1 MPSFGVCV
9 RRITLC
15 LAVAAFALPASAADR
30 PPNVIFMMADDLGYG
45 DLGCYGNE
53 KIRTPHL
60 DRMAGRGMRFTDHY
74 TGFPVCA
81 PSRCSL
87 MTGYHA
93 GHCYIRGNSKAPG
106 RPSNYREEIYA
117 GERPIPD
124 ETVTLAELFQDAD
137 YATAAIG
144 KWGLGYVDSEGDPL
158 AQGFD
163 LYFGFVSQTHAHNHY
178 PTFLRQNDE
187 TIRYQGNRRGLS
199 DEVHSQDEFIRV
211 AKGFITGNSN
221 RPFFLYLP
229 FTIPHVGIQVPEETL
244 AEYAGEFKEEPYK
257 KSRHYANHPQAR
269 AAYAAMITH
278 MDRGIGELV
287 SLVDKLGLTGDTIF
301 IFTSDNGPAVERL
314 AGTDS
319 TFFNSSGG
327 LRGRKRSL
335 YEGGIREPLIV
346 QWSGKVPAGTVSDLP
361 TYFPDWMPTL
371 VGLTG
376 IGDGAMPADI
386 DGIDFAPTLLG
397 RPEDQVPHEFLYWE
411 FTEGGHKQAVRRGK
425 WKAIRPNTAK
435 SLRTELYDLEDDPG
449 ETSDVAASHPAVVA
463 ELEAIMAREHTP
475 SELFPLNGIDT
486 PVK

>member
-1 MPSFGVCV
+1 MSV
-9 RRITLC
+9 
-15 LAVAAFALPASAADR
+15 AADR
-30 PPNVIFMMADDLGYG
+30 PPNVVFMMADDLGYG

-53 KIRTPHL
+53 KIRTPYL
-60 DRMAGRGMRFTDHY
+60 DNMAEQGMRFTDHY

-81 PSRCSL
+81 PARCSL

-106 RPSNYREEIYA
+106 RPSDYAKEIYA

-124 ETVTLAELFQDAD
+124 ETITIAEVLKQND

-144 KWGLGYVDSEGDPL
+144 KWGLGYVGSEGDPL
-158 AQGFD
+158 NQGFD

-178 PTFLRQNDE
+178 PTFLRRNDE
-187 TIRYQGNRRGLS
+187 TIPYPGNNRGLT
-199 DEVHSQDEFIRV
+199 DETHSQDEFIRV
-211 AKGFITGNSN
+211 AKEFVRDNAD

-229 FTIPHVGIQVPEETL
+229 FTIPHVGIQVPDETL
-244 AEYAGEFKEEPYK
+244 EEYAEEFEEEPYK
-257 KSRHYANHPQAR
+257 KSGHYANHPQAR

-278 MDRGIGELV
+278 MDRGVGELAG
-287 SLVDKLGLTGDTIF
+287 LIEELGLTGDTVF

-346 QWSGKVPAGTVSDLP
+346 QWKGKVPAGTESGLP

-371 VGLTG
+371 VELTG
-376 IGDGAMPADI
+376 SDGSLMPDDI
-386 DGIDFAPTLLG
+386 DGISFAPTLLG
-397 RPEDQVPHEFLYWE
+397 RADQQQPHDFLYWE
-411 FTEGGHKQAVRRGK
+411 FTEGGDKQAVRKGK
-425 WKAIRPNTAK
+425 WKAIRPNLKK
-435 SLRTELYDLEDDPG
+435 SLRTELYNLEVDPA
-449 ETSDVAASHPAVVA
+449 ETNDVSDQHPEIVA
-463 ELEAIMAREHTP
+463 ELEAIMKREHTP
-475 SELFPLNGIDT
+475 SKLFPLAGIDR
-486 PVK
+486 